1 MAANVVHISK
11 DTDIK
16 ASPSAVQ
23 DKHFFHA
30 FVAEH
35 FVDTIFD
42 DFTKCGRTI
51 DNYKTRY

>member
-1 MAANVVHISK
+1 VAANVVHISK